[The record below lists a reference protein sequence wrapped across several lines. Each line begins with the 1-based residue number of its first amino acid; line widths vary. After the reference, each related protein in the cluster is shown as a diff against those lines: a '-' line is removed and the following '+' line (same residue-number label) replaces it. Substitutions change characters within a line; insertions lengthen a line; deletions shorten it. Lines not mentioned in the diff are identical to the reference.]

1 MEFVMVITGTT
12 QLLGVIGY
20 PIKHS
25 WSPVMH
31 NAAIE
36 HLGVDYAYVPLAI
49 DPQHLS
55 TAIDGLWAIGWQG
68 LNVTIPHKQTIM
80 AHLAEISPTAQAVGA
95 VNTVWRTKTGWA
107 GDNTDITGFVTP
119 LRLHKKNWPNAV
131 AIVLGGGGAARAVV
145 AGLQQLGVGEIWV
158 VGRDVNKL
166 AQFQAS
172 WKNSP
177 LTVDVRVCGWE
188 QLEQLLPQANLVVNC
203 TPIGMAP
210 QQNSSPLSAAQIT
223 KLPPSAI
230 VYDLIYSPRP
240 TELLKMA
247 SEHGCDA
254 IDGLEMLIYQGAAAL
269 KIWVGQEAPVD
280 VMRQSILRHT
290 GSA

>member
-1 MEFVMVITGTT
+1 MVITGTT

-25 WSPVMH
+25 LSPVMH

-49 DPQHLS
+49 NPEHLS
-55 TAIDGLWAIGWQG
+55 TAITGLGVIGWQG
-68 LNVTIPHKQTIM
+68 FNVTIPHKQTIIR
-80 AHLAEISPTAQAVGA
+80 HLAEISPTAQAVGA
-95 VNTVWRTKTGWA
+95 VNTVWRTETGWA
-107 GDNTDITGFVTP
+107 GDNTDITGFITP

-131 AIVLGGGGAARAVV
+131 AIVLGCGGAARAVV
-145 AGLQQLGVGEIWV
+145 AGLQQLEVGEIWV
-158 VGRDVNKL
+158 VGRDVDKL

-177 LTVDVRVCGWE
+177 LTVAVRVCGWE

-210 QQNSSPLSAAQIT
+210 QQTSSPLSAAQIT
-223 KLPPSAI
+223 KLPLSAI
-230 VYDLIYSPRP
+230 VYDLIYTPRP

-247 SEHGCDA
+247 SDHGCDA

-269 KIWVGQEAPVD
+269 KIWIGKEAPVD
-280 VMRQSILRHT
+280 IMRQAVLHHSGLT
-290 GSA
+290 

>member
-1 MEFVMVITGTT
+1 MLITGTT

-25 WSPVMH
+25 LSPVMH

-36 HLGVDYAYVPLAI
+36 QLGLDYAYVPLSI
-49 DPQHLS
+49 NPEHLS
-55 TAIDGLWAIGWQG
+55 KAIAGLEVIGWQG
-68 LNVTIPHKQTIM
+68 FNVTIPHKQTIM
-80 AHLAEISPTAQAVGA
+80 AHLTEISPMAQAVGA
-95 VNTVWRTKTGWA
+95 VNTVWRTAAGWA

-119 LRLHKKNWPNAV
+119 LRLLKKNWPKAV
-131 AIVLGGGGAARAVV
+131 AIVLGCGGSARAVV

-158 VGRDVNKL
+158 VGRDLDKL

-177 LTVDVRVCGWE
+177 LTVDLRVCSWE

-210 QQNSSPLSAAQIT
+210 QQTSSPLSAAQIA
-223 KLPPSAI
+223 KLPVSAI
-230 VYDLIYSPRP
+230 VYDLIYTPRP

-269 KIWVGQEAPVD
+269 KIWVGREASVD
-280 VMRQSILRHT
+280 VMRQAVLHHSGLT
-290 GSA
+290 